1 MPNTEIEEYLDR
13 LRDMDSLELV
23 PSTELWAP
31 EDASNHIRQLRRNML
46 VNHWDKRL
54 VSDFVTIAE
63 GLSDKDVPS
72 FTKRI
77 YDVIF
82 GEMV

>member
-1 MPNTEIEEYLDR
+1 
-13 LRDMDSLELV
+13 
-23 PSTELWAP
+23 
-31 EDASNHIRQLRRNML
+31 ML
-46 VNHWDKRL
+46 VNHWDNRL

-63 GLSDKDVPS
+63 GLSDEDVPS